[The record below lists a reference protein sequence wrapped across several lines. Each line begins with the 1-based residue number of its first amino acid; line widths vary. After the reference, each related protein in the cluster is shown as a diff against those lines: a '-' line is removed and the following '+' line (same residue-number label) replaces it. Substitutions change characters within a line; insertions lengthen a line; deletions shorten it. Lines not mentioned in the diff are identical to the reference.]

1 MICATCGGNSIS
13 TTICDYC
20 GNSLSNIDSFNEI
33 NLQSTVVR
41 GNLRYRINSRTP
53 VEGVVVSYY
62 SSGQLESSEIYKAGV
77 KDGLAEYFDESGN
90 LTGSITY
97 KAGVKDGESE
107 VYGDVGK
114 GWQRQTQYYKKGAR
128 ERLELF
134 YPNSQQTQFS
144 AIMTGDKRTVKE
156 YYENGQLKEKYDRNA
171 ELKKNGPYESY
182 FEDGRLKEKS
192 IYRNGQLVSAGESSE
207 DNIKSKASK
216 KKGFGGWFKGD

>member
-62 SSGQLESSEIYKAGV
+62 SSGQLKSSEIYKAGV
-77 KDGLAEYFDESGN
+77 KDGLAEYFDSSGN
-90 LTGSITY
+90 LTGSFTY

-107 VYGDVGK
+107 AYDDLGK
-114 GWQRQTQYYKKGAR
+114 GRQRQTQNYKKGEL
-128 ERLELF
+128 ERIELF
-134 YPNSQQTQFS
+134 YPNSQQIEWS
-144 AIMTGDKRTVKE
+144 AIQTGEKRTFLS

-171 ELKKNGPYESY
+171 EFQKNGPYESY
-182 FEDGRLKEKS
+182 FEDGRLKEKC
-192 IYRNGQLVSAGESSE
+192 IYRNDQLVSV
-207 DNIKSKASK
+207 K
-216 KKGFGGWFKGD
+216 KENR